1 MSSLS
6 YDDNEYNCVM
16 YNYKTFMN
24 ERDGKPH
31 SAGGPK
37 PNQQQQYDN
46 DYQNI
51 IA

>member
-31 SAGGPK
+31 SAGGQ
-37 PNQQQQYDN
+37 NQIN
-46 DYQNI
+46 NSNMI
-51 IA
+51 MITKI